1 MRRKDRIK
9 KAILVAAADAAR
21 DFCYYSRKKDESLSV
36 GDIAEALEQGWI
48 TLDQIVAAFRA
59 DLVEW
64 GALRDGSGE
73 DASEAEGEE

>member
-9 KAILVAAADAAR
+9 KTILAAASTAAR
-21 DFCYYSRKKDESLSV
+21 DFCCYSRKEDEDLSAD
-36 GDIAEALEQGWI
+36 DIVEAVAEGWI

-64 GALRDGSGE
+64 GALRESGKAE
-73 DASEAEGEE
+73 KEGEE